1 MSTFLEDGK
10 ILIKILNRFMIFTPN
25 GAFID
30 ECQFDDS
37 IMPPSLGNNEAMLT
51 DRSKEGIYTNRHL
64 INPVSNIDKLKKRRA
79 HDAILDF
86 MGKPYVF
93 KPEEPPNTCDESNK
107 REILNMSYNNKWYL
121 FYNRMT
127 ENFYIYELQSTFE
140 K

>member
-37 IMPPSLGNNEAMLT
+37 IMPNSAGNNDDMQSA
-51 DRSKEGIYTNRHL
+51 RSNEGIYTNRHF
-64 INPVSNIDKLKKRRA
+64 INPVSNIEKLNKRRGN
-79 HDAILDF
+79 DPILDF

-93 KPEEPPNTCDESNK
+93 NPAKPHPICDESNK
-107 REILNMSYNNKWYL
+107 REILNFSYNNKWYL

-127 ENFYIYELQSTFE
+127 EKFYIYYLEESFV